1 MSMKFRFNLPA
12 SLIVAMMVLG
22 AACKR
27 VNAPKP
33 NQNGFQEDIPVE
45 TSYINVPLSFSFDE
59 MEKRINHLLKDGI
72 FKSEPLEDAKT
83 SILVERSDEI
93 QISKDLDAQELV
105 FKVPIHVVVAKVNPP
120 KVLGIELPERNK
132 SSDIDFEAVVWLKT
146 PVSITEDWQ
155 IESNCRIEEIEWV
168 KKPKVSVGPVK
179 IGIKRRVEKMLM
191 GEDAMVTNL
200 IDSSITNQV
209 MLKPSV
215 AKLWHQLHHPI
226 LINRRFKE
234 LWLCPKPKMVWT
246 TPLYLTEYEITSNVM
261 CAFDLK
267 AVTSAPDTSHL
278 TQLPNWKTK
287 VDSSTGYQLKVK
299 CELGYEEMGEA
310 FTLALKDAPLEFASN
325 NINVKQVR
333 VLGNGPNVN
342 LQLLVE
348 GDMSGEIFMQGKPVL
363 DTIENALKFDD
374 IEFDIKTEETLVKM
388 ANWLLHS
395 EFKRKIQ
402 QKARLEI
409 SEFAQLKPE
418 LLEKAVE
425 NSKAGVNMKLHASTM
440 LLTAE
445 KIAVTEKGI
454 QIMACAKGKIKVE
467 VKKQKRPDTIGPS

>member
-1 MSMKFRFNLPA
+1 MYMKFRLYLLV
-12 SLIVAMMVLG
+12 SLLFAMVLIG
-22 AACKR
+22 VACKR
-27 VNAPKP
+27 VSAPKP
-33 NQNGFQEDIPVE
+33 TQASFQEDIPIE
-45 TSYINVPLSFSFDE
+45 TSYINIPLSFSFDE
-59 MEKRINHLLKDGI
+59 LEKRINHLLKDGI

-83 SILVERSDEI
+83 SIVVEKSDEI
-93 QISKDLDAQELV
+93 KVSKDIDAQELV
-105 FKVPIHVVVAKVNPP
+105 FKVPIHVVVEKVNPP

-132 SSDIDFEAVVWLKT
+132 SSDIDFEAVVWLKS

-155 IESNCRIEEIEWV
+155 VQSNCRIEEIEWV

-179 IGIKRRVEKMLM
+179 IGIKRRVEKMLL

-209 MLKPSV
+209 KLKPSV
-215 AKLWHQLHHPI
+215 ANLWQQLHHPI

-246 TPLYLTEYEITSNVM
+246 TPLYLTQYEITSNVM

-267 AVTSAPDTSHL
+267 AVTSVPDTSHI

-310 FTLALKDAPLEFASN
+310 FTLAFQDAPLEFASK
-325 NINVKQVR
+325 NISVKQVK
-333 VLGNGPNVN
+333 VFGNGPNVN

-348 GDMSGEIFMQGKPVL
+348 GDMDGEIFMQGKPVL
-363 DTIENALKFDD
+363 DTVANELKFED
-374 IEFDIKTEETLVKM
+374 IEYDIRTEETLIKV

-395 EFKRKIQ
+395 EFKRNIQ

-409 SEFAQLKPE
+409 SEFAKLKPE

-425 NSKAGVNMKLHASTM
+425 NSKAGVNMKLHASAMT
-440 LLTAE
+440 LAAE
-445 KIAVTEKGI
+445 KVAVTEKGI
-454 QIMACAKGKIKVE
+454 QVMACARGKIKVE
-467 VKKQKRPDTIGPS
+467 VKKQKRPDKIGPS